1 MTRILVVGA
10 TGLVGRHVIAKALAD
25 SRITRIVAP
34 TRRPLAAHARL
45 DNPLVDFN
53 RLPAEAD
60 WWDVDGVICA
70 LGTTRAKAGSDQ
82 AFRVVDHDYPLEV
95 ARLARKH
102 GASRFA
108 LNSSVGANAR
118 SKLLYPRTKGEVEEA
133 LKAMGFQ
140 SLTIVRPGLI
150 GGDRDEFR
158 LGEHVA
164 AAVLGVLGPVLP
176 RSYRISPADKIAA
189 ALIEAA
195 VTGSP
200 GVHLIGSAEL
210 AAD

>member
-10 TGLVGRHVIAKALAD
+10 TGLVGHHVIAKALAD

-34 TRRPLAAHARL
+34 TRRPLAAHAKL
-45 DNPLVDFN
+45 DNPLVDFG
-53 RLPAEAD
+53 RLPAGAD

-82 AFRVVDHDYPLEV
+82 AFRVVDHDYPLAV

-140 SLTIVRPGLI
+140 SLTVVRPGLI

-158 LGEHVA
+158 LGERIA
-164 AAVLGVLGPVLP
+164 TAVLGILGPVLP
-176 RSYRISPADKIAA
+176 RSYRISPADRIAD

-195 VTGSP
+195 VTGAP